1 MISYSSKPVVLDK
14 VKDLPHF
21 FEAIWIHKKIKN
33 IICLIPMGSV
43 SPTAWLIPSM
53 VLYEY
58 KGRILD
64 EVNSGTNHSSIVE
77 YKGQWYLFLPYGRP
91 GTGYNHADSPDR
103 KYIQWRRSVCMAPL
117 FYNEDGTIQPV
128 KQSSS
133 ITIPKIN

>member
-1 MISYSSKPVVLDK
+1 M
-14 VKDLPHF
+14 
-21 FEAIWIHKKIKN
+21 E
-33 IICLIPMGSV
+33 SV

-53 VLYEY
+53 VLMSN

-77 YKGQWYLFLPYGRP
+77 YKGQWYLFYHTADLALA
-91 GTGYNHADSPDR
+91 TITADSPDR